1 MQEVTFQNSPATL
14 LHLSSKEIS
23 APGGKEKTFGEVL
36 KTSVQEVNRLKTE
49 ADQAILDLAAG
60 RGEGIHETMIA
71 LEKAAVSFELMMQ
84 VRNKIIGAYEEIM
97 RMQI

>member
-1 MQEVTFQNSPATL
+1 MQEVTLQNSPATL

-23 APGGKEKTFGEVL
+23 APEGKEKGFGEVL
-36 KTSVQEVNRLKTE
+36 KTSLQEVNRLHTE
-49 ADQAILDLAAG
+49 ADQAIRDLAAG

-71 LEKAAVSFELMMQ
+71 LEKAEISFQLMMQ

-97 RMQI
+97 RMI